1 MCGIVGVVA
10 KPGRLP
16 GVSDSVLQSMSEAV
30 AHRGPDGRGE
40 FRHAEVAFAHRRLA
54 IRDPQHGQQPWV
66 SEDQRCVLTYNGEIY
81 NDAELRAELTS
92 LGQHFVTHCDTE
104 VVMAAYRQWGPDCV
118 RRLSGMFAFGLY
130 DFDRQH
136 LLLARDRFGVKPLV
150 WCEVDDCIAFASEP
164 AALLAWS
171 AVSHQPDWTVIS
183 QHLSTFRTTL
193 GERTIY
199 ARIQQLPPAKIL
211 VAKAGSIQIER
222 YWDYPNDETVT
233 EPTSFETHFDK
244 AVSRRLVSD
253 VPVGLFLSGGVDSS
267 AIGAKVHDHLD
278 PGTPSFCVTGEQPEG
293 AQISDSHFA
302 KRCATHLMTG
312 HTTITVDADTYW
324 SRWQEM
330 IHRLRVPLSTP
341 NDVLIH
347 EMAQTAKR
355 SVSVVLGGEGAD
367 ELLGGYAAV
376 QWSGYDYD
384 RSCQLAADRFLGS
397 SSARRLAEAS
407 LQRTYGRTRFDSLTD
422 HFLTSNSLIP
432 AAIKPHLFTSEI
444 WANAEQDQNL
454 AAHYQTALE
463 ARPDQSTS
471 ERYAR
476 LLHRVNLEGLLGR
489 LDQTTMLAGL
499 EARVP
504 MTDHQFVEY
513 ATRLP
518 NHEKLRL
525 SSAETAPYLSAA
537 ELATR
542 KALESKVV
550 LRTFAEQR
558 LPRQLAHRPKASFP
572 TPVAE
577 WMANEWRERIQAR
590 LATSPFIQT
599 VFNPHAIAELRANPA
614 AAGMWLWPILN
625 LSFWGDS
632 VLF

>member
-16 GVSDSVLQSMSEAV
+16 SVSDSALQNMSDAI
-30 AHRGPDGRGE
+30 AHRGPDGCGE
-40 FRHAEVAFAHRRLA
+40 FRHAEVVFAHRRLA
-54 IRDPQHGQQPWV
+54 IRDPQHGRQPWV
-66 SEDQRCVLTYNGEIY
+66 SEDRRCVLTYNGEIY

-92 LGQHFVTHCDTE
+92 LGQHFATRCDTE

-118 RRLSGMFAFGLY
+118 RRLYGMFAFGLY
-130 DFDRQH
+130 DFDRQQ

-164 AALLAWS
+164 AALVAWS
-171 AVSHQPDWTVIS
+171 AVPREPDWTVIS

-193 GERTIY
+193 GDRTIY
-199 ARIQQLPPAKIL
+199 AQIRQLPPAQIL
-211 VAKAGSIQIER
+211 LARNDSIQIEQ
-222 YWDYPNDETVT
+222 YWNYPSDKSVT
-233 EPTSFETHFDK
+233 ETSAFETHFDQ

-267 AIGAKVHDHLD
+267 AIGAKAHDHLQT
-278 PGTPSFCVTGEQPEG
+278 GTPSFCVTGPQHDREL
-293 AQISDSHFA
+293 SDSHFA
-302 KRCATHLMTG
+302 KRCATHLRTE

-341 NDVLIH
+341 NDVLIY
-347 EMAQTAKR
+347 EMAKTAKQ

-367 ELLGGYAAV
+367 ELLGGYASV
-376 QWSGYDYD
+376 QWSGHDYD
-384 RSCQLAADRFLGS
+384 RSCQLATDRFSGS
-397 SSARRLAEAS
+397 SSARRLAEVS
-407 LQRTYGRTRFDSLTD
+407 LQRTYGRNRFGSITD

-432 AAIKPHLFTSEI
+432 AAIKPQLFTSEI
-444 WANAEQDQNL
+444 WQHAEHDQNL
-454 AAHYQTALE
+454 VAQYQSALE
-463 ARPDQSTS
+463 GRPDQPTS

-504 MTDHQFVEY
+504 FTDHQFVEY
-513 ATRLP
+513 AARLP
-518 NHEKLRL
+518 DNEKLRL
-525 SSAETAPYLSAA
+525 SSAETAPYLSATD
-537 ELATR
+537 LATR
-542 KALESKVV
+542 GALESKVV

-558 LPRQLAHRPKASFP
+558 LPRQLAQRPKASFP
-572 TPVAE
+572 TPVAR
-577 WMANEWRERIQAR
+577 WIANEWRERIQSR
-590 LATSPFIQT
+590 LATSPFIRSA
-599 VFNPHAIAELRANPA
+599 FNPHAIAELRANPA